1 MDISTFQFSTN
12 AISQRKK
19 ILYLLQWLL
28 PVVCGIF
35 VLVFTRMRDMTG
47 ALIVFIA
54 ITIVFEIEL
63 FFVSMYVIKKLQ
75 NTKFSVTSQ
84 FIERSVGRSVER
96 INFNEIKSLKIVENL
111 VEHLIVITISSH
123 KASMVLFGVNDIEV
137 LLDKIENAIVD
148 KSIIHRR
155 NSKFVTYNLTYQLI
169 WMGTGAGIVILM
181 FYLGDTVYINFVLV
195 TFLVSGLFMMIY
207 RPFTRFLGSYRILEV
222 AVGFLF
228 VFFSFALIYLLYIR

>member
-12 AISQRKK
+12 AIAQRRKT
-19 ILYLLQWLL
+19 LHLLQWLL

-35 VLVFTRMRDMTG
+35 VLVFTGMRDMAR

-63 FFVSMYVIKKLQ
+63 FFVSMYVIKRLQ

-84 FIERSVGRSVER
+84 FIERSVGRSAER

-123 KASMVLFGVNDIEV
+123 KASMVLFGVNDIEI
-137 LLDKIENAIVD
+137 LLDMVENAIVD

-169 WMGTGAGIVILM
+169 GMAAGAGVVILM

-195 TFLVSGLFMMIY
+195 IFLVSGLFIMIY

-228 VFFSFALIYLLYIR
+228 VFFSFSLIYLLYIR